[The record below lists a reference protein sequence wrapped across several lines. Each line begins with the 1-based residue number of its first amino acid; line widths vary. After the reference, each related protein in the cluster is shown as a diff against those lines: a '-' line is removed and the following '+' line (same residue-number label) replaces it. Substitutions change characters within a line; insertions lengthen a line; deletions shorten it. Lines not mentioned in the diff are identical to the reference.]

1 MKNVMLEDYNV
12 GNTVENQIKRS
23 NKKEDNNMFRRK
35 DKSDRATI
43 EQCLDPKTILKL
55 EKLINKGDLEFYQ
68 GCIST
73 GKEANV
79 YYGKGFGGKH
89 LAIKVYKTSILVF
102 KDRERYINGEFRF
115 RHGYCKSNPRKMVSI
130 WAEKEVRNLKRI
142 QLSGIKTPTPYL
154 LKSNLIIMD
163 LIGVDENAAPRLKD
177 ANIEDYE
184 LIYVSV
190 IIIMKTMFKK
200 CKLVHADLSEY
211 NLLYHNSEIYV
222 IDVAQAVEDDHPNAL
237 AFLKRDCININNY
250 FHKCGVNILTDKQ
263 LFDLVSTLTKKE
275 ILEEDIIEML
285 QKARDLNKQKV
296 SEDERYFDL
305 QNTAF
310 EMFEFPRTL
319 DSVDEVKIRDNSDI
333 KNALTKICG
342 IVNVESKNEE
352 DNLFEDNFDEDEDEE
367 SDDNDDNELK
377 FDADGKIIEKTAESD
392 EKKKKSKFDP
402 FEGMSKSERQAKVK
416 EDNRIKRQNKKFTKY
431 EKQKKIEKTSGKK
444 K

>member
-1 MKNVMLEDYNV
+1 MKNVMQEEYNV

-43 EQCLDPKTILKL
+43 EQCLDPKTLMKL
-55 EKLINKGDLEFYQ
+55 EKLINKGDLEYYQ

-163 LIGVDENAAPRLKD
+163 LIGIEENAAPRLRD
-177 ANIEDYE
+177 AEIEDYE
-184 LIYVSV
+184 PIYISV
-190 IIIMKTMFKK
+190 IFIMKTMFKS
-200 CKLVHADLSEY
+200 CKLVHSDLSEY
-211 NLLYHNSEIYV
+211 NLLYHNGEIYV

-250 FHKCGVNILTDKQ
+250 FHKCGVDILTDKQ

-275 ILEEDIIEML
+275 ILVEDITEML
-285 QKARDLNKQKV
+285 QKARELNKLKV
-296 SEDERYFDL
+296 DEDDKYFDL

-319 DSVDEVKIRDNSDI
+319 DSVDEGKIRDNSDI

-342 IVNVESKNEE
+342 IVNVESKNDE
-352 DNLFEDNFDEDEDEE
+352 DNLFEDNDDIEEEEE
-367 SDDNDDNELK
+367 SDDDEVE
-377 FDADGKIIEKTAESD
+377 FDAEGKVIEKTANEN
-392 EKKKKSKFDP
+392 EEVKKKSKYDP

-416 EDNRIKRQNKKFTKY
+416 EENRLKRQNKKFTKY